1 KLEITR
7 ASIQAGFAVKNSEL
21 AGMDPFAIASRV
33 TSVLEAHGIEYFLGG
48 SIASTIHGEP
58 RFTQDVDIVVRLK
71 QEHVD
76 LLLSRLEGEFYASQ
90 TGLQEA
96 IKRRSSANLIHLET
110 GFKIDLM
117 ISRERAFEA
126 SRFARKQLV
135 VQGVHQFQVATAEDI
150 ILVKLEWYRLG
161 QETSDRQW
169 RDVLT
174 VLMTCEGLDRSYLER
189 WANELG
195 VADLLARAC
204 REALEAPGPGPEG
217 LD

>member
-1 KLEITR
+1 
-7 ASIQAGFAVKNSEL
+7 
-21 AGMDPFAIASRV
+21 M
-33 TSVLEAHGIEYFLGG
+33 
-48 SIASTIHGEP
+48 
-58 RFTQDVDIVVRLK
+58 
-71 QEHVD
+71 
-76 LLLSRLEGEFYASQ
+76 
-90 TGLQEA
+90 
-96 IKRRSSANLIHLET
+96 IHLET

-204 REALEAPGPGPEG
+204 REALEAPCPGPEG